1 MSKWTRLLIAASP
14 LIGAF
19 LIASQIQPLYAEI
32 ELLKTDVQ
40 NKKQDYSRL
49 EHSLIEKGLLEKKS
63 RTLQED
69 LAKMKKNLPATDQID
84 VVLFDMEKMAHE
96 TEINLLSVELTDEKK
111 KTSDKD
117 SINAVF
123 EEMGK
128 KLPVAQLPNLP
139 GAKATA
145 KTADAKTADAITDIG
160 LRHTSKRVYL
170 TGNYPELVAFLKKME
185 DYERVINISDLTL
198 ATSAASAQDKSVAID
213 KVKKFAGD
221 KPVMTF
227 IMNVYYMPGG
237 AQS

>member
-1 MSKWTRLLIAASP
+1 MSKWTKLLIAASP
-14 LIGAF
+14 LLGAF
-19 LIASQIQPLYAEI
+19 FIAAQIQPLFAEI
-32 ELLKTDVQ
+32 ELLKTDIQ

-84 VVLFDMEKMAHE
+84 VVLFDMDKMAHE
-96 TEINLLSVELTDEKK
+96 TGINLLSIEVADQQK
-111 KTSDKD
+111 KTGNKD
-117 SINAVF
+117 SIDAVF

-128 KLPVAQLPNLP
+128 KLPVAQLPLP
-139 GAKATA
+139 GNKPQP
-145 KTADAKTADAITDIG
+145 KSADAKAAETVSDIG

-198 ATSAASAQDKSVAID
+198 ATSTSNSQDKSVGIE

-221 KPVMTF
+221 KPIMTF

>member
-1 MSKWTRLLIAASP
+1 MSKWTKLLIASSP

-19 LIASQIQPLYAEI
+19 LLAAQIQPLFAEI

-84 VVLFDMEKMAHE
+84 VVLFDMDKMAHE
-96 TEINLLSVELTDEKK
+96 TGINLLSVEVVDDKK
-111 KTSDKD
+111 KSGGKD
-117 SINAVF
+117 SIDAVF

-128 KLPVAQLPNLP
+128 KLPVAQLPLP
-139 GAKATA
+139 GAKPQA
-145 KTADAKTADAITDIG
+145 KSTDAKTADAISDIG
-160 LRHTSKRVYL
+160 LRHTSKRVFL
-170 TGNYPELVAFLKKME
+170 AGNYPELVAFLKKME

-198 ATSAASAQDKSVAID
+198 ATNASNSKDKSVGIE

-237 AQS
+237 TQS